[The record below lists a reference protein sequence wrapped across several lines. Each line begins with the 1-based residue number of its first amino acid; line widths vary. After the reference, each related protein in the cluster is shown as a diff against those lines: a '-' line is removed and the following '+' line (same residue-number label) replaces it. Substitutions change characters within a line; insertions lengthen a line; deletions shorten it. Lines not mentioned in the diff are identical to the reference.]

1 MPNSGTMNKTNKG
14 IEVNLSVVAVSAILV
29 ASLFV
34 MSSSRFMP
42 DAMAQGVANQTGAA
56 IGGAANQTGAAL
68 GGAANQTG
76 AAAGGAANQTGAAAG
91 GAANQTG
98 AAAGGAANQ
107 TGMMMNETGGAANQT
122 GMMMNETG
130 GAANQTAMV
139 MIPQSSMMTMLDN
152 VQTAMSAVG
161 DDESAMMALQSV
173 DQELRS
179 AATAAGMS
187 VPTTSETGGDTD
199 TDTGGDTSDDGGD
212 TSDDGGDT
220 SDDK

>member
-1 MPNSGTMNKTNKG
+1 MNKTNKG

-56 IGGAANQTGAAL
+56 A

-107 TGMMMNETGGAANQT
+107 TGG
-122 GMMMNETG
+122 G

-161 DDESAMMALQSV
+161 DDEDAMMALQSV

-187 VPTTSETGGDTD
+187 VPTTS
-199 TDTGGDTSDDGGD
+199 
-212 TSDDGGDT
+212 
-220 SDDK
+220 

>member
-1 MPNSGTMNKTNKG
+1 MNKTNKG

-56 IGGAANQTGAAL
+56 
-68 GGAANQTG
+68 
-76 AAAGGAANQTGAAAG
+76 AG

-107 TGMMMNETGGAANQT
+107 TGMMMNQTGGAANQT
-122 GMMMNETG
+122 GGG

-161 DDESAMMALQSV
+161 DDEDAMMALQSV

-212 TSDDGGDT
+212 TSDDGGD
-220 SDDK
+220 

>member
-1 MPNSGTMNKTNKG
+1 MNKTNKG

-56 IGGAANQTGAAL
+56 
-68 GGAANQTG
+68 
-76 AAAGGAANQTGAAAG
+76 AGGAANQTGAAAG

-98 AAAGGAANQ
+98 G
-107 TGMMMNETGGAANQT
+107 
-122 GMMMNETG
+122 G

-152 VQTAMSAVG
+152 VQTAMGAVG
-161 DDESAMMALQSV
+161 DDEDAMMALQSV

-199 TDTGGDTSDDGGD
+199 TDTDTGGDTSDDGGD

-220 SDDK
+220 SDDGGDTSDD

>member
-1 MPNSGTMNKTNKG
+1 MNKTNKG

-56 IGGAANQTGAAL
+56 
-68 GGAANQTG
+68 
-76 AAAGGAANQTGAAAG
+76 AGGAANQTGAAAG

-98 AAAGGAANQ
+98 G
-107 TGMMMNETGGAANQT
+107 
-122 GMMMNETG
+122 G

-152 VQTAMSAVG
+152 VQTAMGAVG
-161 DDESAMMALQSV
+161 DDEDAMMALQSV

-179 AATAAGMS
+179 AATSAGMS
-187 VPTTSETGGDTD
+187 VPTTSETGGDT
-199 TDTGGDTSDDGGD
+199 
-212 TSDDGGDT
+212 
-220 SDDK
+220 

>member
-1 MPNSGTMNKTNKG
+1 MNKTNKG

-29 ASLFV
+29 AALFV

-42 DAMAQGVANQTGAA
+42 DAMAQG
-56 IGGAANQTGAAL
+56 L
-68 GGAANQTG
+68 ANQTG

-107 TGMMMNETGGAANQT
+107 TGGGA
-122 GMMMNETG
+122 
-130 GAANQTAMV
+130 AANQTAMV

-152 VQTAMSAVG
+152 VQTAMGAVG
-161 DDESAMMALQSV
+161 DDEDAKMALESV

-179 AATAAGMS
+179 SAMAAGMS
-187 VPTTSETGGDTD
+187 VPPASETGGDTD
-199 TDTGGDTSDDGGD
+199 TDTDTGGDTGDGGDTDTDDGGD
-212 TSDDGGDT
+212 TDT
-220 SDDK
+220 DTGEK

>member
-1 MPNSGTMNKTNKG
+1 MNKTNKG

-56 IGGAANQTGAAL
+56 
-68 GGAANQTG
+68 
-76 AAAGGAANQTGAAAG
+76 AGGAANQTGAAAG

-98 AAAGGAANQ
+98 G
-107 TGMMMNETGGAANQT
+107 
-122 GMMMNETG
+122 G

-152 VQTAMSAVG
+152 VQTAMGAVG
-161 DDESAMMALQSV
+161 DDEDAMMALQSV

-187 VPTTSETGGDTD
+187 VPTTSE
-199 TDTGGDTSDDGGD
+199 
-212 TSDDGGDT
+212 
-220 SDDK
+220 

>member
-1 MPNSGTMNKTNKG
+1 MNKTNKG

-56 IGGAANQTGAAL
+56 
-68 GGAANQTG
+68 
-76 AAAGGAANQTGAAAG
+76 AGGAANQTGAAAG

-107 TGMMMNETGGAANQT
+107 TGMMMNQTGGAANQT
-122 GMMMNETG
+122 GGAANQTGGG

-152 VQTAMSAVG
+152 VQTAMGAVG
-161 DDESAMMALQSV
+161 DDEDAMMALQSV

-199 TDTGGDTSDDGGD
+199 TDTDTGGDTSDDGGD

-220 SDDK
+220 SDDKGTEG

>member
-1 MPNSGTMNKTNKG
+1 MNKTNKG

-29 ASLFV
+29 AALFV

-42 DAMAQGVANQTGAA
+42 DAMAQGAANQTGAA
-56 IGGAANQTGAAL
+56 VGGAANQTGAAV

-76 AAAGGAANQTGAAAG
+76 AAV
-91 GAANQTG
+91 
-98 AAAGGAANQ
+98 GGAANQ

-122 GMMMNETG
+122 GGG

-139 MIPQSSMMTMLDN
+139 MIPQSSMMTMMDN
-152 VQTAMSAVG
+152 VQTAKDAVG
-161 DDESAMMALQSV
+161 DDEDAMMALDSV

-187 VPTTSETGGDTD
+187 VPTTSDTGGDTD
-199 TDTGGDTSDDGGD
+199 TDTDDGGDTDTDTDDGGD
-212 TSDDGGDT
+212 TSE
-220 SDDK
+220 DKGTE

>member
-1 MPNSGTMNKTNKG
+1 MNKTNKG

-29 ASLFV
+29 AALFV

-56 IGGAANQTGAAL
+56 VGGAANQTGAAV
-68 GGAANQTG
+68 
-76 AAAGGAANQTGAAAG
+76 
-91 GAANQTG
+91 
-98 AAAGGAANQ
+98 GGAANQ

-122 GMMMNETG
+122 GGG

-139 MIPQSSMMTMLDN
+139 MIPQSSMITMMDN
-152 VQTAMSAVG
+152 VQTAMGAVG
-161 DDESAMMALQSV
+161 DDEDAKMALESV

-179 AATAAGMS
+179 AATASGMS
-187 VPTTSETGGDTD
+187 VPTTSDTGGDTD
-199 TDTGGDTSDDGGD
+199 TDDGGD

-220 SDDK
+220 DTDTDDGGDTS

>member
-1 MPNSGTMNKTNKG
+1 MNKTNKG

-56 IGGAANQTGAAL
+56 
-68 GGAANQTG
+68 
-76 AAAGGAANQTGAAAG
+76 AGGAANQTGAAAG

-98 AAAGGAANQ
+98 G
-107 TGMMMNETGGAANQT
+107 
-122 GMMMNETG
+122 G

-152 VQTAMSAVG
+152 VQTAKSAVG
-161 DDESAMMALQSV
+161 DDEDAMMALDSV

-199 TDTGGDTSDDGGD
+199 TGDGGDTDTGDGGDTDTGDAGDTDTDDGGD
-212 TSDDGGDT
+212 KGTDDGGG
-220 SDDK
+220 

>member
-1 MPNSGTMNKTNKG
+1 MNKTNKG

-29 ASLFV
+29 AALFV

-42 DAMAQGVANQTGAA
+42 DAMAQSAANQTGAA
-56 IGGAANQTGAAL
+56 VGGAANQTGAAV

-76 AAAGGAANQTGAAAG
+76 AAVGGAANQT
-91 GAANQTG
+91 
-98 AAAGGAANQ
+98 GGAANQ

-122 GMMMNETG
+122 GGG

-139 MIPQSSMMTMLDN
+139 MIPQSSMMTMMDN
-152 VQTAMSAVG
+152 VQTAMGAVG
-161 DDESAMMALQSV
+161 DDDDAKMALESV

-187 VPTTSETGGDTD
+187 VPTTSDTGGDTD
-199 TDTGGDTSDDGGD
+199 TDTGGDTDTDDGGD
-212 TSDDGGDT
+212 KSDD
-220 SDDK
+220 SSES

>member
-1 MPNSGTMNKTNKG
+1 MNKTNKG

-29 ASLFV
+29 AALFV

-42 DAMAQGVANQTGAA
+42 DAMAQ
-56 IGGAANQTGAAL
+56 
-68 GGAANQTG
+68 GAANQTG

-91 GAANQTG
+91 GAANQT
-98 AAAGGAANQ
+98 
-107 TGMMMNETGGAANQT
+107 
-122 GMMMNETG
+122 
-130 GAANQTAMV
+130 AMV

-152 VQTAMSAVG
+152 VQTAKGAVG
-161 DDESAMMALQSV
+161 DDEDAMMALDSV

-187 VPTTSETGGDTD
+187 VPTTSDTGGDTDTD
-199 TDTGGDTSDDGGD
+199 TDTGGDTDTDDGGD
-212 TSDDGGDT
+212 TDTDDGGDT

>member
-1 MPNSGTMNKTNKG
+1 MNKTNKG

-56 IGGAANQTGAAL
+56 
-68 GGAANQTG
+68 
-76 AAAGGAANQTGAAAG
+76 AGGAANQTGAAAG

-98 AAAGGAANQ
+98 G
-107 TGMMMNETGGAANQT
+107 
-122 GMMMNETG
+122 G

-152 VQTAMSAVG
+152 VQTAMGAVG
-161 DDESAMMALQSV
+161 DDEDAMMALQSV

-199 TDTGGDTSDDGGD
+199 TDTGGDTDTDDGGD
-212 TSDDGGDT
+212 TDTDDGGDKGT
-220 SDDK
+220 DDG

>member
-1 MPNSGTMNKTNKG
+1 MNKTNKG

-56 IGGAANQTGAAL
+56 V
-68 GGAANQTG
+68 
-76 AAAGGAANQTGAAAG
+76 
-91 GAANQTG
+91 
-98 AAAGGAANQ
+98 GGAANQ

-161 DDESAMMALQSV
+161 DDEDAMMALQSV

-199 TDTGGDTSDDGGD
+199 TDTDDGGD
-212 TSDDGGDT
+212 TDTDTDDGGDT
-220 SDDK
+220 DTDDSSESEK

>member
-1 MPNSGTMNKTNKG
+1 MNKKNQG
-14 IEVNLSVVAVSAILV
+14 IEVKLSVIAISAILV

-56 IGGAANQTGAAL
+56 
-68 GGAANQTG
+68 
-76 AAAGGAANQTGAAAG
+76 
-91 GAANQTG
+91 
-98 AAAGGAANQ
+98 AGGAANQ
-107 TGMMMNETGGAANQT
+107 TGMMMNQTGGAANQT
-122 GMMMNETG
+122 GGG

-161 DDESAMMALQSV
+161 DDEDAKMALESV

-187 VPTTSETGGDTD
+187 VENTTDGDLR
-199 TDTGGDTSDDGGD
+199 
-212 TSDDGGDT
+212 
-220 SDDK
+220 

>member
-1 MPNSGTMNKTNKG
+1 MNKTNKG

-56 IGGAANQTGAAL
+56 
-68 GGAANQTG
+68 
-76 AAAGGAANQTGAAAG
+76 AGGAANQTGAAAG

-98 AAAGGAANQ
+98 G
-107 TGMMMNETGGAANQT
+107 
-122 GMMMNETG
+122 G

-152 VQTAMSAVG
+152 VQTAKSAVG
-161 DDESAMMALQSV
+161 DDEDAMMALQSV
-173 DQELRS
+173 NQELRS

-187 VPTTSETGGDTD
+187 VPTTSETGGD
-199 TDTGGDTSDDGGD
+199 
-212 TSDDGGDT
+212 
-220 SDDK
+220 

>member
-1 MPNSGTMNKTNKG
+1 MNKTNKG

-56 IGGAANQTGAAL
+56 
-68 GGAANQTG
+68 
-76 AAAGGAANQTGAAAG
+76 AGGAANQTGAAAG

-98 AAAGGAANQ
+98 G
-107 TGMMMNETGGAANQT
+107 
-122 GMMMNETG
+122 G

-152 VQTAMSAVG
+152 VQTAMGAVG
-161 DDESAMMALQSV
+161 DDEDAMMALQSV

-179 AATAAGMS
+179 AATSAGMS

-199 TDTGGDTSDDGGD
+199 TDTGGDTDTDTGGD
-212 TSDDGGDT
+212 TDTDTGGDT
-220 SDDK
+220 DTDDSSDSK

>member
-56 IGGAANQTGAAL
+56 I
-68 GGAANQTG
+68 
-76 AAAGGAANQTGAAAG
+76 GGAANQTGAAAG

-220 SDDK
+220 SDDGGDTSDDGGDTSDDKETG

>member
-1 MPNSGTMNKTNKG
+1 MNKTNKG

-56 IGGAANQTGAAL
+56 
-68 GGAANQTG
+68 
-76 AAAGGAANQTGAAAG
+76 AG

-107 TGMMMNETGGAANQT
+107 TGMMNQTGGAANQT
-122 GMMMNETG
+122 GGG

-152 VQTAMSAVG
+152 VQTAMGAVG
-161 DDESAMMALQSV
+161 DDEDAMMALQSV

-199 TDTGGDTSDDGGD
+199 TDTDTGGDTSDDGGD

-220 SDDK
+220 SDDKGTEG

>member
-1 MPNSGTMNKTNKG
+1 MNKTNKG

-56 IGGAANQTGAAL
+56 V
-68 GGAANQTG
+68 
-76 AAAGGAANQTGAAAG
+76 
-91 GAANQTG
+91 
-98 AAAGGAANQ
+98 
-107 TGMMMNETGGAANQT
+107 GGAANQT

-199 TDTGGDTSDDGGD
+199 TDTDDGGD
-212 TSDDGGDT
+212 TDTDTDDGGDT
-220 SDDK
+220 DTDDSSESEK

>member
-1 MPNSGTMNKTNKG
+1 MNKTNKG

-56 IGGAANQTGAAL
+56 
-68 GGAANQTG
+68 
-76 AAAGGAANQTGAAAG
+76 AG

-107 TGMMMNETGGAANQT
+107 TGMMNQTGGAANQT
-122 GMMMNETG
+122 GGG

-152 VQTAMSAVG
+152 VQTAMGAVG
-161 DDESAMMALQSV
+161 DDEDAMMALQSV

-199 TDTGGDTSDDGGD
+199 TDTDTGGDTSDDGGDTSDDGGD

-220 SDDK
+220 SDDKGT

>member
-1 MPNSGTMNKTNKG
+1 MNKTNKG

-56 IGGAANQTGAAL
+56 
-68 GGAANQTG
+68 
-76 AAAGGAANQTGAAAG
+76 AGGAANQTGAAAG

-98 AAAGGAANQ
+98 G
-107 TGMMMNETGGAANQT
+107 
-122 GMMMNETG
+122 G

-152 VQTAMSAVG
+152 VQTAMGAVG
-161 DDESAMMALQSV
+161 DDEDAMMALQSV

-199 TDTGGDTSDDGGD
+199 TDTGDDGDTDTDTGDDGDTDTGDDGD
-212 TSDDGGDT
+212 TDTGTSGGG
-220 SDDK
+220 

>member
-1 MPNSGTMNKTNKG
+1 MNKTNKG

-29 ASLFV
+29 AALFV

-56 IGGAANQTGAAL
+56 VGGAANQTGAAV

-76 AAAGGAANQTGAAAG
+76 AAV
-91 GAANQTG
+91 
-98 AAAGGAANQ
+98 GGAANQ
-107 TGMMMNETGGAANQT
+107 TGMMNQTGGAANQT
-122 GMMMNETG
+122 GMMNQTG

-139 MIPQSSMMTMLDN
+139 MIPQSSMMTMMDN

-161 DDESAMMALQSV
+161 GDEDAKMALESV

-187 VPTTSETGGDTD
+187 VPTTSDTGGDTD
-199 TDTGGDTSDDGGD
+199 TDTGGDTDTDDGGDTSDDGGD

-220 SDDK
+220 DTEDKTG

>member
-1 MPNSGTMNKTNKG
+1 MNKTNKG

-29 ASLFV
+29 AALFV

-56 IGGAANQTGAAL
+56 VGGAANQTGAAV
-68 GGAANQTG
+68 
-76 AAAGGAANQTGAAAG
+76 
-91 GAANQTG
+91 
-98 AAAGGAANQ
+98 GGAANQ

-130 GAANQTAMV
+130 GAANQTGGGGAANQTAMV
-139 MIPQSSMMTMLDN
+139 MIPQSSMMTMMDN
-152 VQTAMSAVG
+152 VQTAMGAVG
-161 DDESAMMALQSV
+161 DDEDAKMALESV

-179 AATAAGMS
+179 AATASGMS
-187 VPTTSETGGDTD
+187 VPTTSDTGGDTD
-199 TDTGGDTSDDGGD
+199 TDTDDGGDTSDDGGD

-220 SDDK
+220 SEDKGTE

>member
-1 MPNSGTMNKTNKG
+1 MNKTNKG

-56 IGGAANQTGAAL
+56 
-68 GGAANQTG
+68 
-76 AAAGGAANQTGAAAG
+76 
-91 GAANQTG
+91 
-98 AAAGGAANQ
+98 AGGAANQ

-122 GMMMNETG
+122 SGG

-161 DDESAMMALQSV
+161 DDEDAMMALQSV

-199 TDTGGDTSDDGGD
+199 TDTGGDTDTDDGGD
-212 TSDDGGDT
+212 TDTDDGGDKGT
-220 SDDK
+220 DDGTEG

>member
-1 MPNSGTMNKTNKG
+1 MNKTNKG

-56 IGGAANQTGAAL
+56 
-68 GGAANQTG
+68 
-76 AAAGGAANQTGAAAG
+76 AGGAANQTGAAAG

-98 AAAGGAANQ
+98 G
-107 TGMMMNETGGAANQT
+107 
-122 GMMMNETG
+122 G

-152 VQTAMSAVG
+152 VQTAMGAVG
-161 DDESAMMALQSV
+161 DDEDAMMALQSV

-199 TDTGGDTSDDGGD
+199 TDTDTGGDTSDDGGDTSDDGGD

-220 SDDK
+220 SDDKGT

>member
-1 MPNSGTMNKTNKG
+1 MNKTNKG

-56 IGGAANQTGAAL
+56 
-68 GGAANQTG
+68 
-76 AAAGGAANQTGAAAG
+76 AG

-107 TGMMMNETGGAANQT
+107 TGMMMNQTGGAANQT
-122 GMMMNETG
+122 GGG

-152 VQTAMSAVG
+152 VQTAMGAVG
-161 DDESAMMALQSV
+161 DDEDAMMALQSV

-199 TDTGGDTSDDGGD
+199 TDTGGDTDTGDGGDTDTDDGGD
-212 TSDDGGDT
+212 TDTDDGGG
-220 SDDK
+220 

>member
-1 MPNSGTMNKTNKG
+1 MNKRNKG

-29 ASLFV
+29 AALFV

-42 DAMAQGVANQTGAA
+42 DAMAQG
-56 IGGAANQTGAAL
+56 AANQTGA
-68 GGAANQTG
+68 
-76 AAAGGAANQTGAAAG
+76 
-91 GAANQTG
+91 AANQTG

-107 TGMMMNETGGAANQT
+107 TGMMMNETGAAAGGAANQT
-122 GMMMNETG
+122 SAAAGGAANQTSGG

-161 DDESAMMALQSV
+161 DDEDAKMALDSV
-173 DQELRS
+173 NQELRS

-199 TDTGGDTSDDGGD
+199 TDTDTGGDKDTGGDTDTDDGGD
-212 TSDDGGDT
+212 TDT
-220 SDDK
+220 DTDEK

>member
-1 MPNSGTMNKTNKG
+1 MNKTNKG

-56 IGGAANQTGAAL
+56 
-68 GGAANQTG
+68 
-76 AAAGGAANQTGAAAG
+76 
-91 GAANQTG
+91 
-98 AAAGGAANQ
+98 AGGAANQ

-122 GMMMNETG
+122 GGG

-139 MIPQSSMMTMLDN
+139 MIPQSSMMTMIDN
-152 VQTAMSAVG
+152 VQTAMGAVG
-161 DDESAMMALQSV
+161 DDEEAMMALESV

-199 TDTGGDTSDDGGD
+199 TDTGDDGDTDTDTGDDGDTDADDDGD
-212 TSDDGGDT
+212 TDTETSGGG
-220 SDDK
+220 

>member
-1 MPNSGTMNKTNKG
+1 MNKTNKG

-42 DAMAQGVANQTGAA
+42 DAMAQGV
-56 IGGAANQTGAAL
+56 
-68 GGAANQTG
+68 ANQTG

-122 GMMMNETG
+122 GGG

-139 MIPQSSMMTMLDN
+139 MIPQSSMMTMIDN
-152 VQTAMSAVG
+152 VQTAMGAVG
-161 DDESAMMALQSV
+161 DDEEAMMALESV

-199 TDTGGDTSDDGGD
+199 TDTGDDGDTDTDTGDDGDTDADDDGD
-212 TSDDGGDT
+212 TDAETSGGG
-220 SDDK
+220 

>member
-1 MPNSGTMNKTNKG
+1 MNKTNKG

-56 IGGAANQTGAAL
+56 
-68 GGAANQTG
+68 
-76 AAAGGAANQTGAAAG
+76 AGGAANQTGAAAG

-107 TGMMMNETGGAANQT
+107 TGMMMNQTGGAANQT
-122 GMMMNETG
+122 GGG

-152 VQTAMSAVG
+152 VQTAMGAVG
-161 DDESAMMALQSV
+161 DDEDAMMALQSV

-199 TDTGGDTSDDGGD
+199 TDTDTGGDTSDDGGD

-220 SDDK
+220 SDDKGTEG

>member
-1 MPNSGTMNKTNKG
+1 MNKTNKG

-56 IGGAANQTGAAL
+56 V
-68 GGAANQTG
+68 
-76 AAAGGAANQTGAAAG
+76 
-91 GAANQTG
+91 
-98 AAAGGAANQ
+98 
-107 TGMMMNETGGAANQT
+107 GGAANQT

-199 TDTGGDTSDDGGD
+199 TDTDDGGD
-212 TSDDGGDT
+212 TDTDD
-220 SDDK
+220 SSESEK

>member
-1 MPNSGTMNKTNKG
+1 MNKTNKG

-34 MSSSRFMP
+34 MSSSRLMP
-42 DAMAQGVANQTGAA
+42 DAMAQGV
-56 IGGAANQTGAAL
+56 
-68 GGAANQTG
+68 ANQTG

-107 TGMMMNETGGAANQT
+107 TGGGGAANQT
-122 GMMMNETG
+122 GGG

-161 DDESAMMALQSV
+161 DDEDAMMALQSV
-173 DQELRS
+173 NQELRS

-199 TDTGGDTSDDGGD
+199 TDDGGD
-212 TSDDGGDT
+212 TDTDDSSD
-220 SDDK
+220 SK

>member
-1 MPNSGTMNKTNKG
+1 MNKTNKG

-56 IGGAANQTGAAL
+56 
-68 GGAANQTG
+68 
-76 AAAGGAANQTGAAAG
+76 AGGAANQTGG
-91 GAANQTG
+91 
-98 AAAGGAANQ
+98 
-107 TGMMMNETGGAANQT
+107 
-122 GMMMNETG
+122 G

-152 VQTAMSAVG
+152 VQTAMGAVG
-161 DDESAMMALQSV
+161 DDEDAMMALQSV

-199 TDTGGDTSDDGGD
+199 TDTGDDGDTSDDGGDTSDDGGD

-220 SDDK
+220 SDDKGT

>member
-1 MPNSGTMNKTNKG
+1 MNKTNKG

-56 IGGAANQTGAAL
+56 
-68 GGAANQTG
+68 
-76 AAAGGAANQTGAAAG
+76 AG

-107 TGMMMNETGGAANQT
+107 TGMMMNQTGGAANQT
-122 GMMMNETG
+122 GGG

-152 VQTAMSAVG
+152 VQTAKSAVG
-161 DDESAMMALQSV
+161 DDEDAMMALDSV

-199 TDTGGDTSDDGGD
+199 TDTGDDGDTDTDTGDDGDTDTGDDGD
-212 TSDDGGDT
+212 TDTGTSGGG
-220 SDDK
+220 